1 MRKRTFAAGFIA
13 VLLSAWVFTPVET
26 TARGGGGFAR
36 MSGVAPGAFKFGAG
50 RFGAFRFHRGFQQRY
65 GLLRY
70 GAYATVAGYS
80 GSAEG
85 TVGYPLPREGF
96 APPTQRVCRTDI
108 HVVRS
113 ESSGMRE
120 IGVTRCFKE

>member
-36 MSGVAPGAFKFGAG
+36 AGAAGAFKHGVG
-50 RFGAFRFHRGFQQRY
+50 RFHGAFRHRFGQQRY

-96 APPTQRVCRTDI
+96 APPIQRVCRTDI

-113 ESSGMRE
+113 ESGGTRE